1 MSADTKPQ
9 DQTQFN
15 VRLPAALKTR
25 LETYAQLVGRS
36 QAMVASEALADYLDW
51 RVPQVEALK
60 QAIVA
65 ADRGEFASDSEVE
78 AFFKR
83 HEA

>member
-1 MSADTKPQ
+1 MSADTKPLG
-9 DQTQFN
+9 QTQFN
-15 VRLPAALKTR
+15 VRLPAELKAR
-25 LETYAQLVGRS
+25 LETYADLVGRS
-36 QAMVASEALADYLDW
+36 QAMVASEALADYLAW

-60 QAIVA
+60 LAIAA

-83 HEA
+83 HGA

>member
-9 DQTQFN
+9 GQTQFN
-15 VRLPAALKTR
+15 VRLPADLKNR

-36 QAMVASEALADYLDW
+36 QAMVASEALADYLAW

-60 QAIVA
+60 QAIAA

-83 HEA
+83 HGA